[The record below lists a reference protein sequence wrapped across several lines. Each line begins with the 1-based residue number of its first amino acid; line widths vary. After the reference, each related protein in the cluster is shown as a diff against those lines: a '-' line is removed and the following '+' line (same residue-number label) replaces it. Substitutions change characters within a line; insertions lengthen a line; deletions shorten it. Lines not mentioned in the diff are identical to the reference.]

1 MESQSSL
8 NKCKVGGIAP
18 GLRVFVSGAATGI
31 GRAIAETLIASGA
44 RLHICDV
51 SEEGVE
57 EFRASHPDHAATV
70 ADVSDDG
77 AVGSIFET
85 IGAEWNGLDA
95 LVNNAGIA
103 GPTGGV
109 DEISP
114 ADWRRCVEVCL
125 TGQFLCAHFAVPLIR
140 SSGGGSIVNLSSAAG
155 RFGYSYRTPYS
166 SAKWGVVGF
175 TQSLA
180 KELGPDNIRVN
191 AILPGLI
198 EGPRIER
205 VISSRAEQLGIS
217 HEEMKSG
224 YVENISLRRMTPPE
238 DIASLVAFLLSDM
251 GTNLSGQSFG
261 IDGNLEKI

>member
-1 MESQSSL
+1 MTDKKHSQ
-8 NKCKVGGIAP
+8 NCKVGGISP

-31 GRAIAETLIASGA
+31 GRTIADTLIDCGA

-51 SEEGVE
+51 SEQDVD
-57 EFRASHPDHAATV
+57 EFRAAHPGHAATV
-70 ADVSDDG
+70 ADVADDN
-77 AVGSIFET
+77 AIGSIFKE
-85 IGAEWNGLDA
+85 IERDWNGLDA

-114 ADWRRCVEVCL
+114 EDWRRCVEVCL
-125 TGQFLCAHFAVPLIR
+125 TGQFLCAHFAVPLIK
-140 SSGGGSIVNLSSAAG
+140 SAGGGSIVNLSSAAG

-180 KELGPDNIRVN
+180 KELGADNIRVN

-198 EGPRIER
+198 EGRRIEN
-205 VISSRAEQLGIS
+205 VISSRARQLGIS
-217 HEEMKSG
+217 HEEMKSA

>member
-1 MESQSSL
+1 MIGNNHSQI
-8 NKCKVGGIAP
+8 CKVGGISP
-18 GLRVFVSGAATGI
+18 GLRVFISGAATGI
-31 GRAIAETLIASGA
+31 GRVIADGLIECGA

-51 SEEGVE
+51 SENDVK
-57 EFRASHPDHAATV
+57 EFLVAHPGQKAAV
-70 ADVSDDG
+70 ADVADD
-77 AVGSIFET
+77 AAIGSIFEE
-85 IGAEWNGLDA
+85 IERDWHGLDA

-109 DEISP
+109 DEIRP
-114 ADWRRCVEVCL
+114 DEWRRCVDVCL
-125 TGQFLCAHFAVPLIR
+125 TGQFLCAHYAVPLIR
-140 SSGGGSIVNLSSAAG
+140 SAGGGSIVNLSSAAG

-198 EGPRIER
+198 EGPRIEN
-205 VISSRAEQLGIS
+205 VISSRAEQLGIT
-217 HEEMKSG
+217 HGEMKSE